1 MNELV
6 RIRLAYPFSSSC
18 CLWRRLLPWI
28 CGGTTVLLALSI
40 YVMTAAPT
48 VYNLDSAELAIGVHT
63 LGIVHATGYPLYLL
77 LGKVFIAIVPF
88 ADLGY
93 ALNVLSAL
101 YASLTSLSV
110 MWVVIQLTTHDLR
123 SARWNVYGGAVAA
136 LFLGFSYYFWAVS
149 VIAEVYTLQTWL
161 LSMALGC
168 LLRWDASSQG
178 KWLGGFALFYG
189 LCFANHIS
197 VLLTLPGLC
206 LYMIGR
212 RAPVKQLG
220 KRLIYYVLP
229 AALIGPLL
237 YLYFPLRYRVS
248 PYNLAGHYN
257 ALGEFIPVALNTL
270 TGLWWLVSGKMF
282 QTMAFAYPW
291 REALQETLLF
301 LRQFWGNFLGVGVVF
316 GLIGLAVLWR
326 GRKLWLFS
334 LLLMFGAHAMFF
346 VNYRVVDK
354 ALMFLPSY
362 LVWTYLL
369 GVGLTW
375 VLQWVES
382 VGGVG
387 TIVNLGWSMLLVA
400 ILCAINYG
408 YVDVSADYRARTQA
422 QAFLDQ
428 AQPNALVVGWW
439 TEVTPIQYL
448 QYVEGQRPDLHV
460 INRLMIS
467 DKDLRELLAKHRKEG
482 TVYLLSQSRMYPL
495 PNEH

>member
-1 MNELV
+1 
-6 RIRLAYPFSSSC
+6 
-18 CLWRRLLPWI
+18 
-28 CGGTTVLLALSI
+28 
-40 YVMTAAPT
+40 
-48 VYNLDSAELAIGVHT
+48 
-63 LGIVHATGYPLYLL
+63 
-77 LGKVFIAIVPF
+77 
-88 ADLGY
+88 
-93 ALNVLSAL
+93 
-101 YASLTSLSV
+101 
-110 MWVVIQLTTHDLR
+110 
-123 SARWNVYGGAVAA
+123 
-136 LFLGFSYYFWAVS
+136 
-149 VIAEVYTLQTWL
+149 
-161 LSMALGC
+161 
-168 LLRWDASSQG
+168 
-178 KWLGGFALFYG
+178 
-189 LCFANHIS
+189 
-197 VLLTLPGLC
+197 
-206 LYMIGR
+206 
-212 RAPVKQLG
+212 
-220 KRLIYYVLP
+220 
-229 AALIGPLL
+229 
-237 YLYFPLRYRVS
+237 
-248 PYNLAGHYN
+248 
-257 ALGEFIPVALNTL
+257 
-270 TGLWWLVSGKMF
+270 MF

-375 VLQWVES
+375 ILQWVES

-482 TVYLLSQSRMYPL
+482 AVYLLSQSRMYPL